1 MNEQNIELKMCLEYF
16 QKTEDEYSF
25 EKWVES
31 CDSQFSLVLAEGFEE
46 RSLGILEKLSKAHV
60 ALERIIIGRYSSS
73 ESEYNKKYRKRFE
86 EIAASLAPKK
96 WDIVNNNNDGLWVRE
111 SINTLNTECILLDI
125 TGISNRGLFGALDA
139 AALSN
144 RKIFIGYSEAD
155 EYWPKKGDWEK
166 LKKDLDRNESLAEI
180 VDTMPWLFGYEHK
193 VELVPG
199 HEGFDSAGS
208 GKALLAFLPFKCA
221 RLGAILN
228 QENYS
233 EITFIAGLP
242 RLEANSWRLSA
253 QKEINEPLIKD
264 WPVKDMSTFSY
275 RNTISVLAPLL
286 FSEKLL
292 TTNDVHLA
300 ILGSKL
306 QTIGCWALSTI
317 LKPIT
322 VVTSVPV
329 GYYSEAFSDNIG
341 TSWVF
346 RLNSPY

>member
-1 MNEQNIELKMCLEYF
+1 MNEQNIELKMCLEYL
-16 QKTEDEYSF
+16 QRSEDECSF
-25 EKWVES
+25 EKWIES
-31 CDSQFSLVLAEGFEE
+31 CDFQFSLVLAEGFEE
-46 RSLGILEKLSKAHV
+46 RSLGILEKLSKAH
-60 ALERIIIGRYSSS
+60 APLERIIVGRYSS
-73 ESEYNKKYRKRFE
+73 ESENNKKYRKRFE
-86 EIAASLAPKK
+86 KLAASLTPKR

-111 SINTLNTECILLDI
+111 SINTLNTECILLDV

-144 RKIFIGYSEAD
+144 RKIFIGYSEAG
-155 EYWPKKGDWEK
+155 EYWPKEGDWKK
-166 LKKDLDRNESLAEI
+166 LKKDLDGNESLAEI

-221 RLGAILN
+221 RLGAILS
-228 QENYS
+228 QENYT

-242 RLEANSWRLSA
+242 RLEANSWRLRA
-253 QKEINEPLIKD
+253 LKEINEPLIKD
-264 WPVKDMSTFSY
+264 WPVKDVSTFSY

-292 TTNDVHLA
+292 KTNDVHLA

-322 VVTSVPV
+322 VVTSVPIR
-329 GYYSEAFSDNIG
+329 YYPEAFSDNIG
-341 TSWVF
+341 ASWVF